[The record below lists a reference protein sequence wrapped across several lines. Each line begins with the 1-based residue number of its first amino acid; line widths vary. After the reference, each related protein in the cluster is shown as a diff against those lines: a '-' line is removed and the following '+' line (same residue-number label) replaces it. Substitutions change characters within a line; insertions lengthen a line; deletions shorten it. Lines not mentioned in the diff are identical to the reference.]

1 VSDAR
6 ITTLT
11 AIVECRKCPRLR
23 AHCERVAIEKR
34 AAFRNE
40 IYWSKPVPGF
50 GDPRARIVIVG
61 LAPAAHGANRTGR
74 MFTGDGAGGSSEFLM
89 TALHA
94 NGLANLPDS
103 QRADD
108 GLELH
113 DAWMLAAA
121 RCAPPDNKPTPE
133 ELDNCHVHLRA
144 EIDRLPN
151 ARVYVALGRIAFDAC
166 LRLLGERAPLPKP
179 RPAFA
184 HGAVF
189 SLGDPPHVIASYHPS
204 RQNTQTGK
212 LTPKMLRDIFKKA
225 VMLAANGP
233 SSSPASPSSP
243 GRYRSSCT
251 ARKRISA

>member
-1 VSDAR
+1 LISKARVSDAPPPA
-6 ITTLT
+6 LT

-23 AHCERVAIEKR
+23 AYCERIGSEKR
-34 AAFRNE
+34 AAFRHE
-40 IYWSKPVPGF
+40 TYWAKPVPGF
-50 GDPRARIVIVG
+50 GDSRARIVIVG

-103 QRADD
+103 QHADD

-113 DAWMLAAA
+113 DVWMLAAA
-121 RCAPPDNKPTPE
+121 RCAPPDNKPTAE
-133 ELDNCHVHLRA
+133 ELDNCYGHLRA
-144 EIDRLPN
+144 EIAGLSN

-166 LRLLGERAPLPKP
+166 LRLLGERGPLPKP

-184 HGAVF
+184 HGAVIG
-189 SLGDPPHVIASYHPS
+189 LGGPPHVLASYHPS

-212 LTPKMLRDIFKKA
+212 LTPRMLSEIFRSA
-225 VMLAANGP
+225 LTLAA
-233 SSSPASPSSP
+233 
-243 GRYRSSCT
+243 
-251 ARKRISA
+251 

>member
-6 ITTLT
+6 TAALT
-11 AIVECRKCPRLR
+11 AIIECRKCPRLR
-23 AHCERVAIEKR
+23 EFCERIAVEKR
-34 AAFRNE
+34 AAFRSE
-40 IYWSKPVPGF
+40 TYWARPVPGF

-103 QRADD
+103 QHADD
-108 GLELH
+108 GLELR

-121 RCAPPDNKPTPE
+121 RCAPPDNKPTLE
-133 ELDNCHVHLRA
+133 ELSNCYGHLRA
-144 EIDRLPN
+144 EIASLPN
-151 ARVYVALGRIAFDAC
+151 ARVYVSLGRIAFDAC
-166 LRLLGERAPLPKP
+166 LRLVGEHAPLPTP
-179 RPAFA
+179 RPTFA

-189 SLGDPPHVIASYHPS
+189 SPARAPHVIASYHPS

-212 LTPKMLRDIFKKA
+212 LTPKMLRDVFQRAIA
-225 VMLAANGP
+225 LADEGSGP
-233 SSSPASPSSP
+233 DA
-243 GRYRSSCT
+243 
-251 ARKRISA
+251 

>member
-6 ITTLT
+6 TAALT

-23 AHCERVAIEKR
+23 TYCERVAIEKR
-34 AAFRNE
+34 AAFRGE
-40 IYWSKPVPGF
+40 TYWGKPVPGF
-50 GDPRARIVIVG
+50 GDPRARLVIVG

-108 GLELH
+108 GLELRE
-113 DAWMLAAA
+113 AWILAAA

-133 ELDNCHVHLRA
+133 ELDNCSVHMRA
-144 EIDRLPN
+144 EIAGLPN

-166 LRLLGERAPLPKP
+166 LRLVSEHAPLPKP

-189 SLGDPPHVIASYHPS
+189 SPARAPHVIASYHPS

-212 LTPKMLRDIFKKA
+212 LTAKMLRDVFKRA
-225 VMLAANGP
+225 IALADEGP
-233 SSSPASPSSP
+233 GPMAGPAL
-243 GRYRSSCT
+243 
-251 ARKRISA
+251 